1 MKFLWCTINV
11 KDMEESIRFYEE
23 VVGLKVVNRFSAG
36 PAEIAFLG
44 EGETKVELIHDGS
57 DKWQGNKTGISLGF
71 EAESLD
77 GMMELVK
84 EKGIEITGGPFQP
97 GPDFRFFFIKDPNGV
112 TIQLGEHIT
121 K

>member
-36 PAEIAFLG
+36 PTEIAFLG

-112 TIQLGEHIT
+112 TIQFGEHIT